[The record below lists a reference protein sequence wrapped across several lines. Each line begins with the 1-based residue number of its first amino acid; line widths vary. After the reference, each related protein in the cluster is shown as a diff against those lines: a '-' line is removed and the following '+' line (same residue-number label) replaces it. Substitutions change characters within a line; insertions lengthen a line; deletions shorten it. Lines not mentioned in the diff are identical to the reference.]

1 MNKQNFKELTQ
12 QMLYSRYPL
21 EEEPEAQLVD
31 LGIAPTG
38 AARVVLAIMNK
49 AVKSADCSC
58 AKLLRELAGEEEEAE
73 TSNRPLGELSDD
85 ELAAMLESFSV

>member
-1 MNKQNFKELTQ
+1 
-12 QMLYSRYPL
+12 MLYSRYPL

-58 AKLLRELAGEEEEAE
+58 AKLLRELAGEETNEAV
-73 TSNRPLGELSDD
+73 NRPLCELTDD
-85 ELAAMLESFSV
+85 ELMKWLGVIEP

>member
-21 EEEPEAQLVD
+21 EEEPEAQLTD

-58 AKLLRELAGEEEEAE
+58 AKLLRELAGEEEEAACG
-73 TSNRPLGELSDD
+73 SRPLSELSDA
-85 ELAAMLESFSV
+85 ELVEQLGVKI

>member
-1 MNKQNFKELTQ
+1 MEKTDFRELTHK
-12 QMLYSRYPL
+12 MLFSKYPTAD
-21 EEEPEAQLVD
+21 EPEAQLTD

>member
-1 MNKQNFKELTQ
+1 MT
-12 QMLYSRYPL
+12 
-21 EEEPEAQLVD
+21 D

-58 AKLLRELAGEEEEAE
+58 AKLLRELAGEEVEAE